1 MGQFGIG
8 QGIKRFEDARL
19 LRGEGRYLDDVTLPG
34 QAHAVL
40 VRSIHAHARIR
51 SIDTSPAR
59 RAPGVLAVLTGADVA
74 RDGLGTMRMTLKRAR
89 PDGSPMFAP
98 PHRGLTQDRVR
109 YVGDPVALVVA
120 ETRAQAE
127 DAAERVVIDY
137 EPLPS
142 VTATAEAIGG
152 APVWD
157 ECPDN
162 ISNLHEAGDKAAT
175 DAAFAK
181 AARVIKRRYVITR
194 VHA

>member
-127 DAAERVVIDY
+127 DAVDLVQVDY

-142 VTATAEAIGG
+142 VTATAEAPQPGS
-152 APVWD
+152 AAVWD

-162 ISNLHEAGDKAAT
+162 VSNVFESGDQAAT
-175 DAAFAK
+175 DAAFAR
-181 AARVIKRRYVITR
+181 A
-194 VHA
+194 HQ